1 MVYIAS
7 HDNGYLGLHGGIAK
21 LLSWVGDRSYAIYL
35 ANGPVVALGL
45 RLSPF
50 NGMDRANTADSLLR
64 TGGFLTCTLVM
75 AELTYRLIEVPARR
89 CLPVVA
95 VKRQTSSNNIS
106 KEP

>member
-7 HDNGYLGLHGGIAK
+7 HDNVYLGLHGGIAK

-50 NGMDRANTADSLLR
+50 NGMDRANAADSLLR

-95 VKRQTSSNNIS
+95 VNRQTSSNNIS
-106 KEP
+106 KES

>member
-7 HDNGYLGLHGGIAK
+7 HDNVYLGLHRGIAK

-35 ANGPVVALGL
+35 ANALGL

-95 VKRQTSSNNIS
+95 VNRQTSSNNIS
-106 KEP
+106 KES